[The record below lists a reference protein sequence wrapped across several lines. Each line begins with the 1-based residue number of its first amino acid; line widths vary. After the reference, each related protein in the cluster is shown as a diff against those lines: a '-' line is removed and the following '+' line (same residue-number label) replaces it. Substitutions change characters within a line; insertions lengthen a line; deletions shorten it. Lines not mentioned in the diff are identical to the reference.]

1 LPAQIFRL
9 ILILLLILAF
19 LFGCGVSRA
28 GPSVVDSPPGFG
40 FLPAIARRRRKP
52 GGGGSGFGILPGF
65 ELLFSAFRSVL
76 FRIKFVHFGVP
87 LMLRSGFKPAFRANC
102 GAFTHATCCI
112 VTLCKMLFP
121 CPKQAKPVLQH
132 EVFLSGYS

>member
-52 GGGGSGFGILPGF
+52 GGGGSGFEILPGF

-76 FRIKFVHFGVP
+76 FRIKFVHFGG
-87 LMLRSGFKPAFRANC
+87 LHMLHSGFKPEFRAHG
-102 GAFTHATCCI
+102 GAFAHATCCMA
-112 VTLCKMLFP
+112 TLYKMSFP
-121 CPKQAKPVLQH
+121 CAK
-132 EVFLSGYS
+132 